1 MEREKSRDCEKSRT
15 ESDNNKISEVLH
27 AEQSFC
33 LFIEGKEITIGHY
46 KKKQGVT
53 CFYCLGKSS
62 LHFAISC
69 FKHAQL
75 GTLYLR
81 KLERSPL
88 WLVLNV

>member
-1 MEREKSRDCEKSRT
+1 MLSRVLPVHRRQRNNNWIQQKSREWAP
-15 ESDNNKISEVLH
+15 E
-27 AEQSFC
+27 
-33 LFIEGKEITIGHY
+33 
-46 KKKQGVT
+46 GVT
-53 CFYCLGKSS
+53 YFYCLEKSS
-62 LHFAISC
+62 HHFVISC

>member
-1 MEREKSRDCEKSRT
+1 MLSRGLPVHRRQRNNNWTRQKSREWAPK
-15 ESDNNKISEVLH
+15 
-27 AEQSFC
+27 
-33 LFIEGKEITIGHY
+33 
-46 KKKQGVT
+46 GVT
-53 CFYCLGKSS
+53 YFYGLKKSS
-62 LHFAISC
+62 RHFAISC